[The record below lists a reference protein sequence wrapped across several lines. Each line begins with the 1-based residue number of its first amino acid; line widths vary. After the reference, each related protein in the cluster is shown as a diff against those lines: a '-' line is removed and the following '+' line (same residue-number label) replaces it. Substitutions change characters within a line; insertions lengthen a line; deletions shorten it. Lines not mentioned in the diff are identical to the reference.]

1 MKKSKEQAAPTP
13 DKTIDTGDQRME
25 KISIKELLTPLAIII
40 AGAMIAGSTIWNN
53 WPSTEPSGTA
63 SSAAALPSSPP
74 PASPPPAAIADIT
87 KVNLQGNP
95 SIGDVN
101 APVVMAYWFDY
112 QCPFCKQ
119 EEQNVL
125 PQLIKDY
132 VDTGKLWIVF
142 KDFQFLGPD
151 SQSAGLAARAVWEA
165 APDKFRE
172 WHKAVFDK
180 QDNENGGWGNKD
192 DIIALTKTIPGI
204 DAAKVEALMTS
215 RAADYNKAME
225 ADSAEGNSMGVSG
238 TPSFVIGK
246 EIIVGAQPYERMKTA
261 IEGVL
266 NSG

>member
-1 MKKSKEQAAPTP
+1 MKSKEQAAPTP
-13 DKTIDTGDQRME
+13 DKTIDGGDQRMA
-25 KISIKELLTPLAIII
+25 KISIKELFTPIAIII
-40 AGAMIAGSTIWNN
+40 AGLIIAGSIMWSKKLS
-53 WPSTEPSGTA
+53 PEPPGPA
-63 SSAAALPSSPP
+63 LPVAAL
-74 PASPPPAAIADIT
+74 PASPPLAATADIT

-95 SIGDVN
+95 FIGEMN
-101 APVVMAYWFDY
+101 APAVMAYWFDY

-119 EEQNVL
+119 EEVKVL

-132 VDTGKLWIVF
+132 VDTGKLRIVF

-151 SQSAGLAARAVWEA
+151 SQAAGLAARAVWEA

-204 DAAKVEALMTS
+204 DAAKVEAFMTS

-225 ADSAEGNSMGVSG
+225 ADSAEGNTMGVSG